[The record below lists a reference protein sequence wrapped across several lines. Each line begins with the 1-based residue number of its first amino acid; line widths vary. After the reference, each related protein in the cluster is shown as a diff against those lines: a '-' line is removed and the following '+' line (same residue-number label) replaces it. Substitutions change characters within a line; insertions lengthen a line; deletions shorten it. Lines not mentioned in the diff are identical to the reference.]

1 MTISKN
7 NHKTVFVYLTLK
19 GKLKRNT
26 SSNQLNVISRSFS
39 YLHFFYQGNGRWLVD
54 MGEEERRNASTCYS
68 RDEFRLVKQVPKQDP
83 RVWDKHAYRCFY
95 VSFPRLARKRS
106 HVVDKQATSQCCR
119 RGHAFHGLRTDHKLS
134 MSRDNGGKRRRGNRK
149 RGQFG

>member
-1 MTISKN
+1 M
-7 NHKTVFVYLTLK
+7 
-19 GKLKRNT
+19 
-26 SSNQLNVISRSFS
+26 SSSFS
-39 YLHFFYQGNGRWLVD
+39 NSSFSFRVTVADLFLIYHSLTFFRVTVADLLTWEKKNGEMPRHAIVVMNSGWSSRYPNKTLVF
-54 MGEEERRNASTCYS
+54 GTSTPT
-68 RDEFRLVKQVPKQDP
+68 DVF
-83 RVWDKHAYRCFY
+83 H

-149 RGQFG
+149 RGLFG